1 MVQAKDLTELRLKDF
16 WDEVKDED
24 KWWGDLKRE
33 TLRAVKGILETS
45 MDQEINEQLQAWK
58 YGRLESR
65 RGYRNG
71 YRERSLLT
79 EFGLIEYLRVP
90 RDRGGCYQPALLA
103 TYERRQSEVNRLV
116 REAFLA
122 GISTRRVGEVLAP
135 MLGEKLSPQTVSR
148 IVATLDSEVRR
159 YHSRSLPDRY
169 RYLFLDGITLKAKS
183 VVGVQKRL
191 VLCAYGI
198 TPDGNRE
205 LISYRQAT
213 AESEAQ
219 WEAFLRNL
227 YDRGLEGKSIQL
239 IATDGCAG
247 LHAAL
252 LTVYPYT
259 ARQRCWAHKL
269 RNVAA
274 KLPRKVQGACLAGAK
289 QIYLAETRKEAKY
302 RFLKWSALWRPAVPK
317 AVACVEQDL
326 DELLA
331 FLDCPREHWIR
342 IRTTNVIE
350 RAFREVR
357 RRTRTMSCFQ
367 NSASVDR
374 ITYGIFSH
382 LNATWKERPLPE
394 FTHLS

>member
-1 MVQAKDLTELRLKDF
+1 MVQVKDLTELRLKDL
-16 WDEVKDED
+16 WEEVKDED

-33 TLRAVKGILETS
+33 TVRAVKGVLETA
-45 MDQEINEQLQAWK
+45 MDQEIAEQLQAWK
-58 YGRLESR
+58 YGRVESR

-103 TYERRQSEVNRLV
+103 AYERRQSEVNRLV

-122 GISTRRVGEVLAP
+122 GVSTRRVGEVLEST
-135 MLGEKLSPQTVSR
+135 LGIRLSPQTVSR
-148 IVATLDSEVRR
+148 ILSSLDSEVRR
-159 YHSRSLPDRY
+159 YHSRPLSDNY
-169 RYLFLDGITLKAKS
+169 CYLFLDGITLKVKS
-183 VVGVQKRL
+183 VLGVKRRL

-198 TPDGNRE
+198 TPDGKRE
-205 LISYRQAT
+205 LISFRQAT
-213 AESEAQ
+213 AESEPQ

-227 YDRGLEGKSIQL
+227 YDRGLEGKNLKL
-239 IATDGCAG
+239 IVTDGCAG
-247 LHAAL
+247 LYSSL

-259 ARQRCWAHKL
+259 PRQRCWAHKL
-269 RNVAA
+269 RNVSA
-274 KLPRKVQGACLAGAK
+274 KVPRKVQEACLAGAK
-289 QIYLAETRKEAKY
+289 QIYLAETQREAKH
-302 RFLKWSALWRPAVPK
+302 RFFRWAALWRPTAPN

-331 FLDCPREHWIR
+331 FLDCPGEHRVR

-357 RRTRTMSCFQ
+357 RRTRTISCFQ

-374 ITYGIFSH
+374 ITYGIVSH
-382 LNATWKERPLPE
+382 LNATWKEKPLPE
-394 FTHLS
+394 FTH